1 MKTEEL
7 KQSIRSATLTVQYEV
22 GLVQLEVLL
31 QMINY
36 LQVWM
41 FKTCLEKSHL
51 DSFLSIY
58 SCY

>member
-7 KQSIRSATLTVQYEV
+7 KQSIKSATLTVQYEV

-36 LQVWM
+36 LQV
-41 FKTCLEKSHL
+41 
-51 DSFLSIY
+51 
-58 SCY
+58 

>member
-51 DSFLSIY
+51 D
-58 SCY
+58 